1 FDYDDEPEIAGAGRR
16 VLCVAEPSFSVSWDH
31 CTQDDGYAAVTA
43 FDLTGNGRAEIIY
56 GDNQNL
62 FVFDGDG
69 QVLFVTERRSV
80 TQIDFPVV
88 VDADADGSAEIV
100 VVANAGYYSQE
111 QPAIQVWGSS
121 GQEWSRARQIWNQH
135 TYHGT
140 NVSDDG
146 TIPA

>member
-1 FDYDDEPEIAGAGRR
+1 MGTAIWNSSWARSPTITTGRSATITR
-16 VLCVAEPSFSVSWDH
+16 S
-31 CTQDDGYAAVTA
+31 
-43 FDLTGNGRAEIIY
+43 NGRAEVIY

-69 QVLFVTERRSV
+69 QVLFVTELRSV

-88 VDADADGSAEIV
+88 VDADADGAAEIV
-100 VVANAGYYSQE
+100 VVANAGYLQQE

-121 GQEWSRARQIWNQH
+121 GAEWSSARQIWNQH

-140 NVSDDG
+140 NVSDEG
-146 TIPA
+146 TIPTLEEPHWHAHNSFRVQQSE